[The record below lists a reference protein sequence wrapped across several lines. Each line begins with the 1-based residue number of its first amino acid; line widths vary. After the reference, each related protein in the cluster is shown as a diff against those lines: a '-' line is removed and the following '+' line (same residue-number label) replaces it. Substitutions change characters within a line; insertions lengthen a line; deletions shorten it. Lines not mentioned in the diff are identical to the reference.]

1 MGDMCTEDASCL
13 HSMLQRLEASI
24 HDLETSLDEAAEP
37 SKRILP
43 HSPAPETVLAYAH
56 LIRQTTFART
66 TASLPP
72 APQQWQMAQSSLTRI
87 AREQAA
93 SQRMLAQ
100 QQLLQAQTPQPP
112 VFQQQAA
119 AVLQEGLSLHQGG
132 KGRQGHRENG
142 ERSAELAQV
151 QQQPAPAPQ
160 PVQAAVPKPVDPS
173 AFDFILNAD
182 MEEVDEVSSSSSSD
196 DDEF

>member
-1 MGDMCTEDASCL
+1 MGETEEA
-13 HSMLQRLEASI
+13 SMLQRLEASI
-24 HDLETSLDEAAEP
+24 LDLEACLDEAAEP

-43 HSPAPETVLAYAH
+43 HNPSPESVLAYAH

-100 QQLLQAQTPQPP
+100 QQLLQAQPSRPP
-112 VFQQQAA
+112 VVQQQAA
-119 AVLQEGLSLHQGG
+119 SGLPEGPAVHPDG
-132 KGRQGHRENG
+132 KGRQVDGGLEQKL
-142 ERSAELAQV
+142 AEQTHE
-151 QQQPAPAPQ
+151 QQQPVPAPEK
-160 PVQAAVPKPVDPS
+160 PVPAAAPKPVNPS

-196 DDEF
+196 DDDDEL